1 MMTPEQRKL
10 MRHSWP
16 IKEGQTEV
24 YAKKCY
30 HCGEAFIS
38 TSKDVISCYVCW
50 KKEGKVNE
58 IK

>member
-1 MMTPEQRKL
+1 